1 MLSGF
6 RSSMTALPRFAA
18 VRAIAG
24 PTTQRLL
31 GASEREFAGSRPA
44 AAIAAQLPTIT
55 PNWMTAT
62 GRKGEFAAFGC
73 SHSAGGVGAR
83 STCRPTP
90 RRPVRASSF
99 RVDRSLASATTGRRL
114 KAAADIHLKFP
125 RFRGHFFTQER
136 VRDTNLQT
144 AISGGVS
151 STEGRT
157 GARRS
162 RHRRSGPGGSAA
174 TPAASTPG

>member
-1 MLSGF
+1 MGSPAG
-6 RSSMTALPRFAA
+6 TALPY
-18 VRAIAG
+18 VDKRAISACNAMSREG
-24 PTTQRLL
+24 PLCS
-31 GASEREFAGSRPA
+31 A
-44 AAIAAQLPTIT
+44 T
-55 PNWMTAT
+55 PDQM
-62 GRKGEFAAFGC
+62 GGKGEVAISGC

-99 RVDRSLASATTGRRL
+99 RIDRSLASATTGRRL

-136 VRDTNLQT
+136 VRDANLQT

-162 RHRRSGPGGSAA
+162 RHRRSGLGGSAA